1 MTQTTRRARQPRLPI
16 EVRRQQ
22 VLDAA
27 LRLISQHG
35 YRAASMEAIARECD
49 LAKPSVYN
57 AYPGRGPLLKALLER
72 EEQRGLQAVATALGQ
87 LTPDQDLDAAVGAAM
102 RTFFESVC
110 AHPVT
115 WQMILSPTE
124 DLPREAREHVQA
136 GRAFALDGLRR
147 FVHTATRHRPDAH
160 ELDLELAARSLFAVL
175 EQAAKLVLADPAQ
188 FTPERL
194 ARFGHQILAP
204 LHP

>member
-1 MTQTTRRARQPRLPI
+1 
-16 EVRRQQ
+16 VRRQQ

-72 EEQRGLQAVATALGQ
+72 EEQRGLQAVARALAQ
-87 LTPDQDLDAAVGAAM
+87 LTPEQDLDAAVEAAV
-102 RTFFESVC
+102 RVFFESVR
-110 AHPVT
+110 ANPVT
-115 WQMILSPTE
+115 WQLILTPAE
-124 DLPREAREHVQA
+124 ELPPEAREHVQG

-147 FVHTATRHRPDAH
+147 WVRTATRHQPEAQQ
-160 ELDLELAARSLFAVL
+160 LDLELAAQSLFAVL
-175 EQAAKLVLADPAQ
+175 EHAAKLILADPAQ
-188 FTPERL
+188 FTPERY
-194 ARFGHQILAP
+194 ARFGHQILAH